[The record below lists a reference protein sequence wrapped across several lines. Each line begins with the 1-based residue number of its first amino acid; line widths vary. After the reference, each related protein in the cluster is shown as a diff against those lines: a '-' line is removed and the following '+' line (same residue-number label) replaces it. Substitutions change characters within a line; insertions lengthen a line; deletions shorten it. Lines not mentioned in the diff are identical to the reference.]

1 MTAPLLPRRTSILRQ
16 DKSAALKDLRTMRN
30 KGVLRLHERLSRDQ
44 AKRDEGDRG
53 RRMEASVG
61 GVWRRVWEG

>member
-1 MTAPLLPRRTSILRQ
+1 
-16 DKSAALKDLRTMRN
+16 MRN

-53 RRMEASVG
+53 RRMEASMGGRRGASVG
-61 GVWRRVWEG
+61 GVWMKVWGGDPK